1 MPHINR
7 IRVNNIKYNVGTQFY
22 DDLCL
27 RFQGKNSL
35 YDLANGGG
43 KSVLMLLLLQ
53 NLIPNCTLDDK
64 QPVEKLFRGS
74 TGSSVIHSLI
84 EWDLDKPD
92 QDQCGFR
99 FMTTGFC
106 ARKKADR
113 MKEGEEE
120 VSSSAI
126 EYFNYCI
133 FYNEFNDYD
142 ILNLPLVNG
151 KERITFK
158 GLKELIKR
166 LQSESNRKL
175 SVKIFENSK
184 SEYQSFIA
192 GHGLYESQW
201 NIIRG
206 INKTEGHVRTYFE
219 NNYRTSRKVVED
231 LLIEEI
237 IQKAYQLQ
245 TGKEKDAEEL
255 AQTLLDIREQM
266 VELSKKKEQI
276 ANYDRQIT
284 VIREFVTKFEPLLQN
299 FELCRENEQKTSV
312 FYHAL
317 LDEKERIVT
326 EAEELGAKLQKIQE
340 QKLETKRILMTL
352 DLQELESCFDEV
364 NYEREQKEKQREQL
378 KEAVRELKQT
388 VTEKESIRYFLDYV
402 KAQSRAHTIEAEM
415 DRMQQGSEEL
425 YQSIL
430 EMTAQKKRK
439 DEQVYEQLQ
448 NQKEELEK
456 CCASARA
463 ERDEADKR
471 ERESDNACAVLAS
484 RLAENEKNLS
494 ELQKKTSEERKAFP
508 FLLREQIKDRIAE
521 KETERSAKVEE
532 KSALEKEREEIKD
545 QLQADGLRAKDL
557 EHEAEVLNEKEAAYQ
572 EQMAVYE
579 ELTRKVG
586 QRMEVYGEH
595 EVRRLLELLKE
606 KQRETIIFLH
616 DGQNRQMELQRHLEQ
631 LQRGI
636 LFQVTP
642 EVEQLKEFLYRK
654 YGDGVLGAELL
665 EQMQPE
671 KKEEVLTRIPYL
683 PYGIVVGHRTYEKLL
698 TDPKPDVWQNVSWMI
713 PVMDQE
719 YLDQKQ
725 FDASAGI
732 LFAGKEIS
740 YFLEKE
746 QLEKEMHRIQEAF
759 NLESKKQAQLAEQQD
774 ILSADLEVV
783 QYYLTEYVENYAG
796 WVEEQ
801 QERKEKLDQVNA
813 AQKALKE
820 SEKLRK
826 IRLEELETMIPAEE
840 GQIQTVTEEI
850 RSLGRL
856 EELFRQS
863 ELAEAN
869 GKAWREKK
877 AELELERERFRRLV
891 QAKDREAAEA
901 EERIR
906 QIVAQISERE
916 QAWERYV
923 PYYKEEI
930 IVREPIPEHL
940 EEQLDG
946 AVAAFEK
953 ENKDVTEKR
962 ETLQVI
968 REQIVSYL
976 RELKSRRADLEQFD
990 ILYREQ
996 KLPEVS
1002 DAEIE
1007 VQKEQLAQEERLLE
1021 KCEEA
1026 LSKLMLA
1033 CTKYQSQ
1040 ADMLAGQIKAQFYR
1054 IERLPVA
1061 AGTIET
1067 EKERQK
1073 DLQQQCER
1081 ELSGLSRQQKENA
1094 KAQEEIQMLLSKVTW
1109 LIEEYHLKDLS
1120 VKTLPGFVILDW
1132 KETEQQITQDWKK
1145 MKARKVTA
1153 ETAFAKAKAWCEE
1166 TLTGLG
1172 AGSFALQMKEQIPVP
1187 QSFAEADKTIKR
1199 LEEACVMIQMGRD
1212 QIEESLRDIE
1222 KIKSSFEN
1230 QCLQRCN
1237 TIRMELDKFPK
1248 LSSIMIDEKLTQI
1261 VRLKIPYVREDQ
1273 QQMQIANYLA
1283 QVIENLGKYETEQE
1297 KKKYLIQELSMKRLF
1312 SAIVTD
1318 MNRISLELYKRERI
1332 KEQSRHLRYEEA
1344 VGSTGQS
1351 QGIYIQF
1358 LIAIINYIASI
1369 HSGHANEGSLK
1380 KVIFIDNP
1388 FGAAKDTYIWEP
1400 IFAMLAANRVQLIV
1414 PTRGATPAII
1424 GKFDV
1429 NYLLGQK
1436 MVGQK
1441 QQTVIVDYRSKIDVE
1456 EAEYVKMEY
1465 EQATLF

>member
-219 NNYRTSRKVVED
+219 SNYRTSRKVVED

-340 QKLETKRILMTL
+340 QKLETKRVLMTL

-439 DEQVYEQLQ
+439 DEQVFEQLQ

-456 CCASARA
+456 RCASARA

-521 KETERSAKVEE
+521 KETERSAKAEK

-595 EVRRLLELLKE
+595 EVGRLLELLKE

-642 EVEQLKEFLYRK
+642 EAEQLKEFLYRK

-813 AQKALKE
+813 AQKELKE

-840 GQIQTVTEEI
+840 GQIQTATEEI
-850 RSLGRL
+850 RSLGRM

-877 AELELERERFRRLV
+877 AELELERERFRRLA

-930 IVREPIPEHL
+930 TVREPIPEHL

-968 REQIVSYL
+968 REQIASYL

-1081 ELSGLSRQQKENA
+1081 ELSGLSWQQKENA
-1094 KAQEEIQMLLSKVTW
+1094 KAQEEIHMLLSKVTW

-1132 KETEQQITQDWKK
+1132 KETEQQITQGWKK

-1153 ETAFAKAKAWCEE
+1153 ETAFGKAKAWCEE

-1358 LIAIINYIASI
+1358 LIAIINYISSI

>member
-219 NNYRTSRKVVED
+219 SNYRTSRKVVED

-521 KETERSAKVEE
+521 KETERSAKAEE

-642 EVEQLKEFLYRK
+642 EAEQLKEFLYRK
-654 YGDGVLGAELL
+654 YSDGVLGAELL

-683 PYGIVVGHRTYEKLL
+683 PYGIVVGHRTYEELL

-877 AELELERERFRRLV
+877 AELELERERFRRLA

-930 IVREPIPEHL
+930 TVREPIPEHL

-968 REQIVSYL
+968 REQIASYL

-1040 ADMLAGQIKAQFYR
+1040 ADMLAGQIREEFYR
-1054 IERLPVA
+1054 IERFPVA

-1094 KAQEEIQMLLSKVTW
+1094 KAQEEIHMLLSKVTW

-1132 KETEQQITQDWKK
+1132 KETEQQITQGWKK

-1273 QQMQIANYLA
+1273 QKMQIANYLA

>member
-92 QDQCGFR
+92 QEQCGFR

-206 INKTEGHVRTYFE
+206 INKTEGYVRTYFE
-219 NNYRTSRKVVED
+219 SNYRTSRKVVED

-317 LDEKERIVT
+317 LDEKERIAA
-326 EAEELGAKLQKIQE
+326 EAENLESKLQKIQE
-340 QKLETKRILMTL
+340 QKFEADRILMTL
-352 DLQELESCFDEV
+352 DLQELESNFDEV

-378 KEAVRELKQT
+378 KEAVGELKQT
-388 VTEKESIRYFLDYV
+388 VTEKESIRYFLDYA

-415 DRMQQGSEEL
+415 ERMKQGSEDL

-439 DEQVYEQLQ
+439 DEQMLEQL
-448 NQKEELEK
+448 NSQKEELEK
-456 CCASARA
+456 RCVSARA

-471 ERESDNACAVLAS
+471 ERESDNACAVLKS
-484 RLAENEKNLS
+484 RLAENERTLT
-494 ELQKKTSEERKAFP
+494 ELQKKASEEMKVFP
-508 FLLREQIKDRIAE
+508 FLLREQIKDRIEE
-521 KETERSAKVEE
+521 KETKMSAKVER
-532 KSALEKEREEIKD
+532 KKALEKEREERKE
-545 QLQADGLRAKDL
+545 QMQADRLRAKDL
-557 EHEAEVLNEKEAAYQ
+557 EHEAEGLKAKEAAYQ
-572 EQMAVYE
+572 EQLAVYE
-579 ELTRKVG
+579 ELTKKVG
-586 QRMEVYGEH
+586 QRMEVYGEN
-595 EVRRLLELLKE
+595 EVGRLLEILKE
-606 KQRETIIFLH
+606 KQRETIILLH
-616 DGQNRQMELQRHLEQ
+616 DGQNRQMELKRHLEQ

-642 EVEQLKEFLYRK
+642 EAEQLKAFLYRK
-654 YGDGVLGAELL
+654 YGDGVLGTELL

-671 KKEEVLTRIPYL
+671 KKEEVLRRIPYL

-698 TDPKPDVWQNVSWMI
+698 VDPKPDVWQNVSWMI

-719 YLDQKQ
+719 YLDREQ
-725 FDASAGI
+725 FDASAGVI
-732 LFAGKEIS
+732 FAGKEIS

-746 QLEKEMHRIQEAF
+746 QLEKEMHRIREEL
-759 NLESKKQAQLAEQQD
+759 NLEGRKQAQLEEQQEV
-774 ILSADLEVV
+774 LSADVEGV
-783 QYYLTEYVENYAG
+783 QYYITEYLENYPG
-796 WVEEQ
+796 WVKEQ
-801 QERKEKLDQVNA
+801 QERKEKLTQVKT
-813 AQKALKE
+813 AQEELKE
-820 SEKLRK
+820 REKSLRG
-826 IRLEELETMIPAEE
+826 RLEELEKEIPGEEQSIQALAEE
-840 GQIQTVTEEI
+840 I
-850 RSLGRL
+850 SALNKL
-856 EELFRQS
+856 AELFRQLD
-863 ELAEAN
+863 LAETN
-869 GKAWREKK
+869 GREWRTKK
-877 AELELERERFRRLV
+877 AELELEREHFQKLA
-891 QAKDREAAEA
+891 QAKERESSEA

-906 QIVAQISERE
+906 QIVAQIAERK
-916 QAWERYV
+916 QKWERYV
-923 PYYKEEI
+923 SYYKEEI
-930 IVREPIPEHL
+930 PVREPIPEHL
-940 EEQLDG
+940 EEELDG

-953 ENKDVTEKR
+953 ENKDVKEKS
-962 ETLQVI
+962 ETFQVI
-968 REQIVSYL
+968 REQITAYL
-976 RELKSRRADLEQFD
+976 RELKSRKADMERLEN
-990 ILYREQ
+990 LYGEQ

-1007 VQKEQLAQEERLLE
+1007 VQKEQLAQEESLLE

-1033 CTKYQSQ
+1033 CTRYQSQ
-1040 ADMLAGQIKAQFYR
+1040 ADMLVGQIKAQFYR

-1061 AGTIET
+1061 AGTIEI
-1067 EKERQK
+1067 EKERYK
-1073 DLQQQCER
+1073 DLQKQCER
-1081 ELSGLSRQQKENA
+1081 EVSVLSRQQKETE
-1094 KAQEEIQMLLSKVTW
+1094 KAQEALQVLLGKVTW
-1109 LIEEYHLKDLS
+1109 IAEEYHIKDMS

-1132 KETEQQITQDWKK
+1132 KETEQQIMQGWQK
-1145 MKARKVTA
+1145 MKAKKAAA

-1166 TLTGLG
+1166 ILTGLG

-1187 QSFAEADKTIKR
+1187 QSFEEADKTIKR

-1273 QQMQIANYLA
+1273 QQMQISNYLA

-1332 KEQSRHLRYEEA
+1332 KEQSRHLKYEEA

-1369 HSGHANEGSLK
+1369 HSCHANEGSLK

>member
-219 NNYRTSRKVVED
+219 SNYRTSRKVVED

-521 KETERSAKVEE
+521 KETERSAKAEE

-642 EVEQLKEFLYRK
+642 EAEQLKEFLYRK
-654 YGDGVLGAELL
+654 YSDGVLGAELL

-683 PYGIVVGHRTYEKLL
+683 PYGIVVGRRTYEELL

-877 AELELERERFRRLV
+877 AELELERERFRRLA

-930 IVREPIPEHL
+930 TVREPIPEHL

-968 REQIVSYL
+968 REQIASYL

-1094 KAQEEIQMLLSKVTW
+1094 KAQEEIHMLLSKVTW

-1132 KETEQQITQDWKK
+1132 KETEQQITQGWKK

-1166 TLTGLG
+1166 TLTELG

>member
-1 MPHINR
+1 MFSCP
-7 IRVNNIKYNVGTQFY
+7 T
-22 DDLCL
+22 LC
-27 RFQGKNSL
+27 G
-35 YDLANGGG
+35 
-43 KSVLMLLLLQ
+43 
-53 NLIPNCTLDDK
+53 
-64 QPVEKLFRGS
+64 LF
-74 TGSSVIHSLI
+74 
-84 EWDLDKPD
+84 
-92 QDQCGFR
+92 
-99 FMTTGFC
+99 
-106 ARKKADR
+106 
-113 MKEGEEE
+113 
-120 VSSSAI
+120 
-126 EYFNYCI
+126 
-133 FYNEFNDYD
+133 
-142 ILNLPLVNG
+142 
-151 KERITFK
+151 
-158 GLKELIKR
+158 
-166 LQSESNRKL
+166 
-175 SVKIFENSK
+175 
-184 SEYQSFIA
+184 SFIVPTK
-192 GHGLYESQW
+192 
-201 NIIRG
+201 IG
-206 INKTEGHVRTYFE
+206 ISYYK
-219 NNYRTSRKVVED
+219 
-231 LLIEEI
+231 
-237 IQKAYQLQ
+237 
-245 TGKEKDAEEL
+245 
-255 AQTLLDIREQM
+255 
-266 VELSKKKEQI
+266 
-276 ANYDRQIT
+276 
-284 VIREFVTKFEPLLQN
+284 
-299 FELCRENEQKTSV
+299 
-312 FYHAL
+312 
-317 LDEKERIVT
+317 
-326 EAEELGAKLQKIQE
+326 
-340 QKLETKRILMTL
+340 
-352 DLQELESCFDEV
+352 
-364 NYEREQKEKQREQL
+364 
-378 KEAVRELKQT
+378 
-388 VTEKESIRYFLDYV
+388 
-402 KAQSRAHTIEAEM
+402 
-415 DRMQQGSEEL
+415 
-425 YQSIL
+425 
-430 EMTAQKKRK
+430 
-439 DEQVYEQLQ
+439 
-448 NQKEELEK
+448 
-456 CCASARA
+456 
-463 ERDEADKR
+463 
-471 ERESDNACAVLAS
+471 
-484 RLAENEKNLS
+484 
-494 ELQKKTSEERKAFP
+494 
-508 FLLREQIKDRIAE
+508 
-521 KETERSAKVEE
+521 
-532 KSALEKEREEIKD
+532 IKD

-595 EVRRLLELLKE
+595 EVGRLLELLKE

-642 EVEQLKEFLYRK
+642 EAEQLKEFLYRK

-813 AQKALKE
+813 AQKELKE

-840 GQIQTVTEEI
+840 GQIQTATEEI
-850 RSLGRL
+850 RSLGRM

-877 AELELERERFRRLV
+877 AELELERERFRRLA

-930 IVREPIPEHL
+930 TVREPIPEHL

-968 REQIVSYL
+968 REQIASYL

-1081 ELSGLSRQQKENA
+1081 ELSGLSWQQKENA
-1094 KAQEEIQMLLSKVTW
+1094 KAQEEIHMLLSKVTW

-1132 KETEQQITQDWKK
+1132 KETEQQITQGWKK

-1153 ETAFAKAKAWCEE
+1153 ETAFGKAKAWCEE

>member
-74 TGSSVIHSLI
+74 MGSTVIHSLI

-120 VSSSAI
+120 ISSSAI

-133 FYNEFNDYD
+133 FYNEFNEYD
-142 ILNLPLVNG
+142 IANLPLVNE

-166 LQSESNRKL
+166 LQAESNRKL
-175 SVKIFENSK
+175 TVKIFETSK

-219 NNYRTSRKVVED
+219 SNYRTSRKVVED

-266 VELSKKKEQI
+266 VELSRKKEQI

-284 VIREFVTKFEPLLQN
+284 VIREFVTRFEPLLQN
-299 FELCRENEQKTSV
+299 FELRNENEQKTSV

-317 LDEKERIVT
+317 LEEKERIVA
-326 EAEELGAKLQKIQE
+326 EAEKLESKLQKLQE
-340 QKLETKRILMTL
+340 QKQETRRILRTL
-352 DLQELESCFDEV
+352 DLQELESRFDEV
-364 NYEREQKEKQREQL
+364 NYERAQKEKQREQL
-378 KEAVRELKQT
+378 KEAVAELKQT
-388 VTEKESIRYFLDYV
+388 VTEKEANRYFLDYV
-402 KAQSRAHTIEAEM
+402 KAQSKAHTIEAEM
-415 DRMQQGSEEL
+415 ARMKQGSEEL

-439 DEQVYEQLQ
+439 DEQILEQLQ
-448 NQKEELEK
+448 HQKEGLEK
-456 CCASARA
+456 RCVRIRE
-463 ERDEADKR
+463 ERDEADRQER
-471 ERESDNACAVLAS
+471 ERDNSCAILAS
-484 RLAENEKNLS
+484 RLVENEAALGV
-494 ELQKKTSEERKAFP
+494 LQKQIGEEMKAFP
-508 FLLREQIKDRIAE
+508 FLLREQIKEKIVEAE
-521 KETERSAKVEE
+521 KECSAQVEK
-532 KSALEKEREEIKD
+532 KSGLEKEREEGKD
-545 QLQADGLRAKDL
+545 QLQADCLRAKDL
-557 EHEAEVLNEKEAAYQ
+557 QHAAEDLNEKEMLHQ
-572 EQMAVYE
+572 KRMEVYE
-579 ELTRKVG
+579 ELTQKVE
-586 QRMEVYGEH
+586 QRMEVYGAH
-595 EVRRLLELLKE
+595 EVDRLLELLKE
-606 KQRETIIFLH
+606 KHRETIILLY
-616 DGQNRQMELQRHLEQ
+616 DGQKRQLELQKHLEQ
-631 LQRGI
+631 LERGI

-642 EVEQLKEFLYRK
+642 EVEQLKEVLYRK
-654 YGDGVLGAELL
+654 YGDGVLGTELL

-671 KKEEVLTRIPYL
+671 KKQEVLTRVPYL
-683 PYGIVVGHRTYEKLL
+683 PYGIVVGHRTYEKIL
-698 TDPKPDVWQNVSWMI
+698 TDPKPDAWQNVSWMI
-713 PVMDQE
+713 PVIDQAC
-719 YLDQKQ
+719 LDWER
-725 FDASAGI
+725 FDASAGV
-732 LFAGKEIS
+732 LFAGKDIS

-746 QLEKEMHRIQEAF
+746 QLEQEMHRIQEE
-759 NLESKKQAQLAEQQD
+759 LELEKKKQTQLEEQQEV
-774 ILSADLEVV
+774 LVADLERV
-783 QYYLTEYVENYAG
+783 QSYLTEYFAHDAE
-796 WVEEQ
+796 WIKEQ
-801 QERKEKLDQVNA
+801 QERTKEL
-813 AQKALKE
+813 AQIKEAQEALNE
-820 SEKLRK
+820 SQKQHR
-826 IRLEELETMIPAEE
+826 RRMEELEKEIPAAEE
-840 GQIQTVTEEI
+840 EIQRTKEEI
-850 RSLGRL
+850 RVLNQL
-856 EELFRQS
+856 EETFGKL

-869 GKAWREKK
+869 GKVWKEKK
-877 AELELERERFRRLV
+877 AELELERSQFQRIV
-891 QAKDREAAEA
+891 QTKEREASEA

-906 QIVAQISERE
+906 QIVAQISERM
-916 QAWERYV
+916 QAWQRYV
-923 PYYKEEI
+923 PYYREEI
-930 IVREPIPEHL
+930 SVREPIPEHL
-940 EEQLDG
+940 EEELDG

-953 ENKDVTEKR
+953 ENKDVAEKSQ
-962 ETLQVI
+962 TLQAI
-968 REQIVSYL
+968 REQITVCL
-976 RELKSRRADLEQFD
+976 RELKSRKADMVQLEM
-990 ILYREQ
+990 LYAEQ
-996 KLPEVS
+996 KLAEVS

-1007 VQKEQLAQEERLLE
+1007 VQKEQLEQEETLLE
-1021 KCEEA
+1021 RCEEA
-1026 LSKLMLA
+1026 VSKLMLT
-1033 CTKYQSQ
+1033 CTKHQSQ
-1040 ADMLAGQIKAQFYR
+1040 ADMLAEQIRKEFYR

-1061 AGTIET
+1061 AGTIEM

-1081 ELSGLSRQQKENA
+1081 ALSELLRQQKETA
-1094 KAQEEIQMLLSKVTW
+1094 KAQEEIQMLLGKVTW
-1109 LIEEYHLKDLS
+1109 TIEEHHLNDLS
-1120 VKTLPGFVILDW
+1120 TKTLPGFVILDW
-1132 KETEQQITQDWKK
+1132 KETEQQIMQGWQK
-1145 MKARKVTA
+1145 MKTKKTA
-1153 ETAFAKAKAWCEE
+1153 AENAFAKAKAWCEE

-1172 AGSFALQMKEQIPVP
+1172 AGSFALQMKEQISVP
-1187 QSFAEADKTIKR
+1187 QSFEEADRTISR

-1248 LSSIMIDEKLTQI
+1248 LSSIMMDETLTQI

-1273 QQMQIANYLA
+1273 QQMQISNYLE

-1369 HSGHANEGSLK
+1369 HSCHSNESSLK

-1436 MVGQK
+1436 MVGQR
-1441 QQTVIVDYRSKIDVE
+1441 QQTVIVDYRSKIDTE
-1456 EAEYVKMEY
+1456 EMEYVKMEY

>member
-219 NNYRTSRKVVED
+219 SNYRTSRKVVED

-521 KETERSAKVEE
+521 KETERSAKAEE

-642 EVEQLKEFLYRK
+642 EAEQLKEFLYRK
-654 YGDGVLGAELL
+654 YSDGVLGAELL

-683 PYGIVVGHRTYEKLL
+683 PYGIVVGHRTYEELL

-877 AELELERERFRRLV
+877 AELELERERFRRLA

-930 IVREPIPEHL
+930 TVREPIPEHL

-968 REQIVSYL
+968 REQIASYL

-1040 ADMLAGQIKAQFYR
+1040 ADMLAGQIREEFYR
-1054 IERLPVA
+1054 IERFPVA

-1094 KAQEEIQMLLSKVTW
+1094 KAQEEIHMLLSKVTW

-1132 KETEQQITQDWKK
+1132 KETEQQITQGWKK